1 MTSHTLSSS
10 EYKSQRL
17 IALDILRFFSIL
29 SVIAIHSF
37 DTNITLYNIA
47 LKLRAWAVPE
57 LILISFFIT
66 AHKIHK
72 PDFVTRRIKSF
83 IIPYLCFTTF
93 YVVIRLFKRYALDNY
108 IDWSIISQLWSI
120 YLFGGA
126 CPQLYYIPMYLFYL
140 IIVSVVMR
148 LINKKGNSI
157 SNKIRQIS
165 YLTVFSI
172 FSSLFL
178 LIIIYPS
185 LLFNLKL
192 SDPYLLVFMR
202 RLFYNLPLP
211 FIAIFIFYLYH
222 LDVYRNFVQKAL
234 FKMSMSTS
242 IIFIYICKLEY
253 FPIIRIILCTF
264 IFILALEFNREL
276 SKSKFAKL
284 FTSIAS
290 LSMGVYLIHPFI
302 IETSQILVGRFLN
315 VKLDSLIVTLCIWL
329 FGGVICSYLL
339 TFSYQKMNYER
350 KS

>member
-140 IIVSVVMR
+140 IIVSFVIR
-148 LINKKGNSI
+148 LINQKSNSI
-157 SNKIRQIS
+157 LNKIRQIS
-165 YLTVFSI
+165 YLTVFAI
-172 FSSLFL
+172 FFSLLLLIVIYPFL
-178 LIIIYPS
+178 LFS
-185 LLFNLKL
+185 LKL

-211 FIAIFIFYLYH
+211 FIAILIFYISQSDAYS
-222 LDVYRNFVQKAL
+222 NFVQKPL
-234 FKMSMSTS
+234 SKLLMLSS
-242 IIFIYICKLEY
+242 IIFIYICRFEY
-253 FPIIRIILCTF
+253 FPIIRIVLCTF
-264 IFILALEFNREL
+264 IFLLALDLNRGL
-276 SKSKFAKL
+276 SKSKFTKL
-284 FTSIAS
+284 FASIAS

-315 VKLDSLIVTLCIWL
+315 LKLDSLIVTLCIWL

-339 TFSYQKMNYER
+339 TFCYQKMNYER

>member
-1 MTSHTLSSS
+1 MISHTSSSS
-10 EYKSQRL
+10 ECKSQRL
-17 IALDILRFFSIL
+17 ITLDILRFLSIL

-37 DTNITLYNIA
+37 DTNITLHNITS
-47 LKLRAWAVPE
+47 KLQAWAVPE

-83 IIPYLCFTTF
+83 ITPYLCFTTF
-93 YVVIRLFKRYALDNY
+93 YVIIRLFKRYALDKY

-126 CPQLYYIPMYLFYL
+126 CSQLYYIPMYLFYL

-148 LINKKGNSI
+148 LIHKKGNSI
-157 SNKIRQIS
+157 VNTIRKIS
-165 YLTVFSI
+165 YLTAFSI
-172 FSSLFL
+172 FLSLFGL
-178 LIIIYPS
+178 FVIYPF
-185 LLFNLKL
+185 LLLNFNL
-192 SDPYLLVFMR
+192 SDPYLLVFLR
-202 RLFYNLPLP
+202 RFFYNLPLP
-211 FIAIFIFYLYH
+211 FIAILIFYISQSDAYS
-222 LDVYRNFVQKAL
+222 NFVQKPL
-234 FKMSMSTS
+234 SKLLMLSS
-242 IIFIYICKLEY
+242 IIFIYICRFEY
-253 FPIIRIILCTF
+253 FPIIRIVLCTF
-264 IFILALEFNREL
+264 IFLLALDLNRGL
-276 SKSKFAKL
+276 SKSKFTKL

-315 VKLDSLIVTLCIWL
+315 LKLDSLIVTLCIWL

-339 TFSYQKMNYER
+339 TFSYQKIIYER